1 MILIK
6 SIYKLISQLNYMNKY
21 NFISKIY
28 INIYLNLMKTQPA
41 KGGKKDDI
49 LSTLNKEKEVIKTSN
64 V

>member
-1 MILIK
+1 
-6 SIYKLISQLNYMNKY
+6 MNKY